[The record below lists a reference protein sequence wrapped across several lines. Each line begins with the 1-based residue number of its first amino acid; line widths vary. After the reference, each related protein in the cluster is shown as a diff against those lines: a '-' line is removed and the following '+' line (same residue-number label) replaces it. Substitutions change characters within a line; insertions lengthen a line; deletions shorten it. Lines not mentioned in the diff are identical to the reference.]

1 MNKEKKLEEI
11 LKSYKKVI
19 IAFSG
24 GLDSSF
30 LLFFARK
37 TLGKESVKAIT
48 IYSPYKIS
56 EKILEETKN
65 IANFIDVDQ
74 TILTTELTEEIK
86 NNPLDKCYYCKKEI
100 FSKIKELA
108 DRERFILCDGTNY
121 DDLSDYR
128 PGLKAL
134 KELGVKS
141 PLLEA
146 QLTKNDIRKL
156 SKKYKLPF
164 WNKTPDACLISRLPN
179 NTKIDLT
186 TIKMIEK
193 SEEYLKD
200 LGLKL
205 VRVRVHN
212 NIARIEIGEKELKK
226 VLKVKILR
234 KIDIKLKEIGFKYV
248 TLDCRG
254 YKTGSMNG

>member
-11 LKSYKKVI
+11 LKSYKRVI

-37 TLGKESVKAIT
+37 ILGKENVKAIT

-56 EKILEETKN
+56 EKMLKETKN
-65 IANFIDVDQ
+65 IANFIGVEQ
-74 TILTTELTEEIK
+74 TIFNTELSEEIK
-86 NNPLDKCYYCKKEI
+86 NNPIDRCYHCKKEI
-100 FSKIKELA
+100 FARIKEIA
-108 DRERFILCDGTNY
+108 DKEGFILCDGTNY

-134 KELGVKS
+134 KELDVKS

-146 QLTKNDIRKL
+146 NFTKKDIKDY

-164 WNKTPDACLISRLPN
+164 WNKMPDSCFLTRIPS
-179 NTKIDLT
+179 NTEIKLS
-186 TIKMIEK
+186 TIKMIK
-193 SEEYLKD
+193 RSEEYLKEI
-200 LGLKL
+200 GFNL
-205 VRVRVHN
+205 VRVRVHD
-212 NIARIEIGEKELKK
+212 NIARIEIGEKEMKK
-226 VLKVKILR
+226 VLKIKTLK

-254 YKTGSMNG
+254 YNG